1 MVEFEVV
8 LRGYDRY
15 EVDALV
21 RAIEGG
27 ADPQRLGR
35 NLTVVL
41 RGYDRQQVDGWI
53 ARRRGGAV
61 AAPAEP
67 RVELS
72 VVLRGYRPAETD
84 ALLTEVR
91 AALAGTDPA
100 RRAAAARAIAE
111 TRLPVGLRGY
121 DRGAVNR
128 LLRAAAQELAAG

>member
-8 LRGYDRY
+8 LRGYDRH
-15 EVDALV
+15 EVDTLV
-21 RAIEGG
+21 RAIEAG
-27 ADPQRLGR
+27 ADPQRLGS

-53 ARRRGGAV
+53 ARRRGGAS
-61 AAPAEP
+61 PRRAEP
-67 RVELS
+67 PLELS

-84 ALLTEVR
+84 ALITEVR
-91 AALAGTDPA
+91 AALAGDDPA

-121 DRGAVNR
+121 DRGAVNAF
-128 LLRAAAQELAAG
+128 LRRAAQELAAG